1 MKEIVLP
8 PLLEEPRTL
17 DDAVSTWTVEDWRS
31 LSKKE
36 HGPVFH
42 AGGYPW

>member
-1 MKEIVLP
+1 MRELVLP
-8 PLLEEPRTL
+8 YLPDEPKILE
-17 DDAVSTWTVEDWRS
+17 DAEHTWTVENWRDQA
-31 LSKKE
+31 KKE